1 MSFGGTASL
10 FFGMSFLSL
19 VEFVFFVIKKQI
31 IRVYNAIT
39 KRNTEIILLDDK
51 PEQKPVGRRIEKADI
66 LFKNVKPI
74 SIEKSAL
81 GNTFLIS
88 EKQYK
93 NKRITSV
100 GIGTGIPYFN

>member
-1 MSFGGTASL
+1 
-10 FFGMSFLSL
+10 MSFLSL

-31 IRVYNAIT
+31 IRVYNAVT

-51 PEQKPVGRRIEKADI
+51 PEQKQVGRRIEKADI

-74 SIEKSAL
+74 SSIEKPVL
-81 GNTFLIS
+81 GNNMLIS
-88 EKQYK
+88 ENEYK